1 MRYVRRTDEHGMLYA
16 TVKLTNDLLKALEV
30 RSVLVTPAGG
40 RPSRSIHRTRRL
52 TTAAKH
58 SSYVFTGA
66 IPVSNEFGRGAGPGA
81 HDAAIPR
88 ANVRAGVCVPLHMRP

>member
-16 TVKLTNDLLKALEV
+16 TVKLTNDLIKALEV

-40 RPSRSIHRTRRL
+40 RPSRSIHRTRHL
-52 TTAAKH
+52 TTAKH
-58 SSYVFTGA
+58 SYVFTGA